1 MFNSAV
7 NDATT
12 GRLHNMVLISLGI
25 LIAAG
30 SASHSLRYDWQQLD
44 WSASPRLSALR
55 LLISVAPFS
64 PLAASLLRLTRLRLM
79 KRVALPA
86 VVVIG
91 VFGAILSFFFA
102 GFSGAGGHIA
112 LLHGMTL
119 TASVSASFLVLC
131 RGEVSSSMIFPSFL
145 ILPALASA
153 WSLFTGVVVAASASA
168 ISDGNPYC
176 LASHG
181 ERKAV
186 SSLAG
191 LRGFDFYTTRTGYK
205 DTQKWFFNGVLL
217 VQKGDDRAV
226 YNWSAARL
234 RFDYLS
240 TPWLLIDDPS
250 KECLPRRNFLTSLPL
265 F

>member
-1 MFNSAV
+1 
-7 NDATT
+7 
-12 GRLHNMVLISLGI
+12 
-25 LIAAG
+25 
-30 SASHSLRYDWQQLD
+30 
-44 WSASPRLSALR
+44 
-55 LLISVAPFS
+55 
-64 PLAASLLRLTRLRLM
+64 M
-79 KRVALPA
+79 KRVTLPVA
-86 VVVIG
+86 VVTG

-145 ILPALASA
+145 ILPAVASA

-186 SSLAG
+186 SRRRPRITS
-191 LRGFDFYTTRTGYK
+191 RFRPGFDSIAMLICMEAEDAGTG
-205 DTQKWFFNGVLL
+205 
-217 VQKGDDRAV
+217 
-226 YNWSAARL
+226 
-234 RFDYLS
+234 RFLG
-240 TPWLLIDDPS
+240 
-250 KECLPRRNFLTSLPL
+250 R
-265 F
+265 